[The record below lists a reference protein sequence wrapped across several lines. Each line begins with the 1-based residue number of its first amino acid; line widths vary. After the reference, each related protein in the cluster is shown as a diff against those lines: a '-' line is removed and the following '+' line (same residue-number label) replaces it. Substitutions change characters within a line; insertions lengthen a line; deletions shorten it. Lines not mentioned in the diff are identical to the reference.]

1 MVKRAEQNSG
11 KLCLGEA
18 MKTKLSRKEQAKSFP
33 SDIIQIYFIY
43 STTFGFSG
51 RLLFSL
57 FPPYSMYPISRAIM
71 SFRSNKI
78 LSLYS

>member
-43 STTFGFSG
+43 S
-51 RLLFSL
+51 
-57 FPPYSMYPISRAIM
+57 
-71 SFRSNKI
+71 
-78 LSLYS
+78 